1 VGPLGVTPAVRR
13 RALSLAAALALW
25 ATFPGAAPASVPADV
40 EAAAKKEG
48 AVVWYTTMVTPT
60 MNALVRR
67 FQDTHP
73 GITVQP
79 LRMGSDQLPARI
91 ITEQRGGKY
100 NADVISGDDFQ
111 FHQLLEA
118 GALQRNPN
126 DEANK
131 FIKGT
136 VDPNGFWTNQ
146 FANTTVLAWNPERV
160 KADGL
165 KPPASLD
172 DLTRPEWKGKIGM
185 DAGALNWYVGMLQ
198 ASPRNADFFKRFAA
212 NKPILTT
219 GHTDTAVKLEAG
231 EFDASPTV
239 YGYLADNE
247 RKAGRSIDFL
257 NPRPLLITLNPV
269 GMVKNAPHPNA
280 ARVFIDWLLS
290 KDGQTYMETLGE
302 QSSRTDV
309 PSNPRLWDPKAPF
322 FVVHPPDAAQYAPI
336 VQQFKALFGIAG

>member
-1 VGPLGVTPAVRR
+1 MGRSCVIRLLRCAAIVAVF
-13 RALSLAAALALW
+13 
-25 ATFPGAAPASVPADV
+25 ATGLRGAAVSAAVPPDV

-48 AVVWYTTMVTPT
+48 TVVWYTSMIVPAI
-60 MNALVRR
+60 NALSRR
-67 FQDTHP
+67 FQEAHP

-79 LRMGSDQLPARI
+79 LRMGSEQLPARI
-91 ITEQRGGKY
+91 ITEERGGKY

-118 GALQRNPN
+118 GAIARNPN
-126 DEANK
+126 PEAGK

-136 VDPNGFWTNQ
+136 VDPNGYWTNQ
-146 FANTTVLAWNPERV
+146 FANTTVLAWNPDRL

-165 KPPASLD
+165 KPPATLN
-172 DLTRPEWKGKIGM
+172 DLAKPEWNGKVGM

-198 ASPRNADFFKRFAA
+198 ASRANADFFKKFAA
-212 NKPILTT
+212 NKPILTS

-231 EFDASPTV
+231 EFDAAPTV
-239 YGYLADNE
+239 YGYLADKE
-247 RKAGRSIDFL
+247 KRAGRPIDFL
-257 NPRPLLITLNPV
+257 NPRPLLITLNPI

-290 KDGQTYMETLGE
+290 KDGQTFMESLGE

-309 PSNPRLWDPKAPF
+309 PSNPRLWDPKQAF
-322 FVVHPPDAAQYAPI
+322 FVVHPPDSAQYKQT
-336 VQQFKALFGIAG
+336 VQQFKALFGIPE